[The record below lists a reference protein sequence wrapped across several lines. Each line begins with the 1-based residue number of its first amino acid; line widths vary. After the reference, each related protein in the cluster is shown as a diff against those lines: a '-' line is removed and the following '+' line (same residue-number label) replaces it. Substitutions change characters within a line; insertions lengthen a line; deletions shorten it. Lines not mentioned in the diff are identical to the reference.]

1 MAKRGRPINWEK
13 AYKTY
18 KKTVNYYTNMLGT
31 KKNDWYIDDIDAFK
45 EKVTSQR
52 DTKRNWSI
60 RKATSYWAQRA
71 SLNGATM
78 NQIDA
83 LRRASQWL
91 GHDLKFKELVEVYEH
106 STGAD
111 VEYIA
116 ELVEAN
122 GWDYGDN
129 QGLTLQALGDAVN
142 RGELTISE
150 MYRYMAY
157 IGISDT
163 ELRRDLISQ
172 NVFGSD

>member
-18 KKTVNYYTNMLGT
+18 NKTVNYYTNMLGT
-31 KKNDWYIDDIDAFK
+31 KKNEWYISDIDAFK

-52 DTKRNWSI
+52 DMKRGWSI
-60 RKATSYWAQRA
+60 GKATSYWAQRA

-83 LRRASQWL
+83 LRRSSEWL
-91 GHDLKFKELVEVYEH
+91 GHNLKFKELVEVYEH

-111 VEYIA
+111 VEYIK

-122 GWDYGDN
+122 DWDYGDN
-129 QGLTLQALGDAVN
+129 VDLTLQALGDAVN

-150 MYRYMAY
+150 MYRYMATT
-157 IGISDT
+157 GIVDT

>member
-18 KKTVNYYTNMLGT
+18 NKTVKYYTNMLGT
-31 KKNDWYIDDIDAFK
+31 KKNEWYISDIDAFK

-52 DTKRNWSI
+52 DMKRGWSI

-78 NQIDA
+78 NQIEA
-83 LRRASQWL
+83 LRRSSEWI
-91 GHDLKFKELVEVYEH
+91 GHDLKFKELVDAYQSSMGV
-106 STGAD
+106 D
-111 VEYIA
+111 VKYIKD
-116 ELVEAN
+116 LVEDN

-129 QGLTLQALGDAVN
+129 TGLTLQALGDAVN

-150 MYRYMAY
+150 MYRYMVTM
-157 IGISDT
+157 GITDT